1 MRVTVQRSVGV
12 VSLMAMM
19 ALGVG
24 NASAAA
30 PVPTKNKASA
40 RAAHGKQAVALHLP
54 DMAFNLRV
62 PRLDSLQSLS
72 GLGAALAPLK
82 GLELGHCGLSGAPT
96 QRPAAS
102 PGVGNEGN

>member
-1 MRVTVQRSVGV
+1 
-12 VSLMAMM
+12 MM

-24 NASAAA
+24 HASAAA
-30 PVPTKNKASA
+30 PVPAKNKASA

-82 GLELGHCGLSGAPT
+82 GLELRHCGLISATAQLPT
-96 QRPAAS
+96 AS
-102 PGVGNEGN
+102 PSVGNEGN